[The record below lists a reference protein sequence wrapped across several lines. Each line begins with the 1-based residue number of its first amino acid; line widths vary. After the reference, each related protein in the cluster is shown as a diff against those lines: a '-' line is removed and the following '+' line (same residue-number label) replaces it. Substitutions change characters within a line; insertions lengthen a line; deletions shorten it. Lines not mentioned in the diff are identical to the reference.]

1 MYIYWALI
9 FSKID
14 LYTIRRN
21 TNGSLRYNRVIWI
34 YSSVLFIIFYN
45 IQKEKLCCFL
55 SQSYI
60 MHMHYWYLKWI
71 HIFVFFVRIHPFW
84 SQGSNFWTLLV
95 DFWTLGSKWASSI
108 LHTFYIVQLYT
119 VVLFFFLTNS
129 FFVCLDV
136 EYFFGYFFC
145 FQYACFFD
153 YFLLFKNFFHHL
165 CIWKRNMRVRGK
177 KLFNKNICFILRE
190 K

>member
-34 YSSVLFIIFYN
+34 YSSVFFIIFYN

-71 HIFVFFVRIHPFW
+71 HIFVFFVGIHPFW
-84 SQGSNFWTLLV
+84 SQGSNSWTLLV
-95 DFWTLGSKWASSI
+95 DLWNMGSKWASSI

-119 VVLFFFLTNS
+119 VALFLFLTNS
-129 FFVCLDV
+129 FFVWMLNIFLAIFSVFSMHIFLTIFCSLRT
-136 EYFFGYFFC
+136 FFIIYVFEREIWELEGR
-145 FQYACFFD
+145 
-153 YFLLFKNFFHHL
+153 NFSTKIF
-165 CIWKRNMRVRGK
+165 V
-177 KLFNKNICFILRE
+177 FILRE

>member
-1 MYIYWALI
+1 MYVYWALI

-21 TNGSLRYNRVIWI
+21 TNGSLQYNRVIWI
-34 YSSVLFIIFYN
+34 YSSV
-45 IQKEKLCCFL
+45 FL
-55 SQSYI
+55 SYFTTFRRKN
-60 MHMHYWYLKWI
+60 YV
-71 HIFVFFVRIHPFW
+71 VFFLNFLYHASALLVPKVNTYFCIFVRIHPFW
-84 SQGSNFWTLLV
+84 SKGSYSWTILV

-119 VVLFFFLTNS
+119 VALFFFWLIL
-129 FFVCLDV
+129 FLFGCWI
-136 EYFFGYFFC
+136 FFGYFFC